1 MFSKKNSAQEAR
13 VKRLFALQ
21 LVFLLLLRRLI
32 EHFIFQPLFERPHCL
47 NVCGADKSVF
57 VRANTENKPMPE
69 SRILASLC

>member
-1 MFSKKNSAQEAR
+1 MCCKKHSAQEAS

-21 LVFLLLLRRLI
+21 LVFLPFLRRLI

-57 VRANTENKPMPE
+57 VRANTENKLMPE